1 MRKLNF
7 SSLHNAQIVSIALRA
22 GSIAIIV
29 NMVMLAA
36 SDKFG
41 LVTARGGLLKLVTTF
56 LVAQMS
62 QHEDAQAASWLI
74 ELTGTHVFQAA
85 FHFVVGLLMAVVFVK
100 SAGGYLERHA
110 WFAGLVAAIL
120 VWIINAA
127 VILPLLGEGVA
138 GSHAI
143 SLTGIVYFAV
153 AHTAFFIL
161 LSLIARR
168 RLIAESP

>member
-1 MRKLNF
+1 MRKPIFL
-7 SSLHNAQIVSIALRA
+7 SLRNAQVLAIALRA
-22 GSIAIIV
+22 GSLAIIV
-29 NMVMLAA
+29 NMAMLAVA
-36 SDKFG
+36 DKFG
-41 LVTARGGLLKLVTTF
+41 LVTARGGLLKLASNF

-62 QHEDAQAASWLI
+62 QYGEAQAASWLI
-74 ELTGTHVFQAA
+74 DFTGTPVFQAA

-100 SAGGYLERHA
+100 FAGGYLERYA
-110 WFAGLVAAIL
+110 WSAGFIAATF

-143 SLTGIVYFAV
+143 SPAGIIYFAV

-161 LSLIARR
+161 LSLDAKR